1 MPRSKREGIFFGV
14 VMALTVS
21 IFMNLFNSFRHGGV
35 SLEVFGR
42 AMLMWPI
49 IFVIVM
55 LVENFI
61 VSPLAH
67 RAMSRFVKK
76 GDSTAARGLAQS
88 VCMVTGMSLTMSVIG
103 LVLAGTSLVE
113 LPVYFLAAWPINFF
127 AAFWWQLLVAGP
139 VARGALRVVRSY
151 RGRRMMEASG
161 L

>member
-14 VMALTVS
+14 VMTLTMS
-21 IFMNLFNSFRHGGV
+21 LFMNLFNTFRHADMSV
-35 SLEVFGR
+35 EVLGR
-42 AMLMWPI
+42 ALLMWPI
-49 IFVIVM
+49 IFAIVM
-55 LVENFI
+55 VVENFI

-88 VCMVTGMSLTMSVIG
+88 VCMVTEMSLTMSAVG

-113 LPVYFLAAWPINFF
+113 LPVYFLAAWPINFC

-139 VARGALRVVRSY
+139 VACRALQMARSY
-151 RGRRMMEASG
+151 RERRLLVTSE
-161 L
+161 